1 MTFLNMPK
9 SPVHSEPEIFISLYS
24 LIPRPLYSLIPRL
37 CLTFIKFL

>member
-24 LIPRPLYSLIPRL
+24 LIPRL